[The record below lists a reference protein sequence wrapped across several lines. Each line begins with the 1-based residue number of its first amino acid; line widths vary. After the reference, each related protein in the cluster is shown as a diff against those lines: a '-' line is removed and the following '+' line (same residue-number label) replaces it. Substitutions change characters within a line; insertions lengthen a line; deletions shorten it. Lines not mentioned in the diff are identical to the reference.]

1 MPTSELNSAK
11 EAIPLIGIGLTGAV
25 VRSINHHPF
34 SFRDAAIRVCTSGFT
49 SGLAL
54 MYLSTTDYP
63 RALQGVVVGIVG
75 LLGVD
80 LLDAV
85 RIRMHKEITGD
96 DDPPPP
102 VFTEPPEPSE
112 GDDGHAR

>member
-1 MPTSELNSAK
+1 MPVSSELNTAK

-34 SFRDAAIRVCTSGFT
+34 SLRDAAVRVCTSGFT
-49 SGLAL
+49 SGLT
-54 MYLSTTDYP
+54 YLYLTTTDYP

-75 LLGVD
+75 MLGAD

-85 RIRMHKEITGD
+85 RIRMHKEITGEA
-96 DDPPPP
+96 PPPQP
-102 VFTEPPEPSE
+102 PMEEPP
-112 GDDGHAR
+112 DHD